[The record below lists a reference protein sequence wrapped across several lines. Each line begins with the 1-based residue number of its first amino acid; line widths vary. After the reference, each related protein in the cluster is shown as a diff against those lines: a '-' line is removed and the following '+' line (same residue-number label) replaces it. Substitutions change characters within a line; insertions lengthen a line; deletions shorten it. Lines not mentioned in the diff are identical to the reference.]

1 MLKDRLSQ
9 HYKDGFE
16 YLLNVNKLG
25 LPNISGI
32 IDPLDIGD
40 GDIGMIV
47 ITVLDVVNVS
57 ESIKSFAT
65 DLWLNQ

>member
-1 MLKDRLSQ
+1 MSQ

-16 YLLNVNKLG
+16 YLLNVIKLG

-40 GDIGMIV
+40 GDMGMIV
-47 ITVLDVVNVS
+47 TTALDVVNLS

-65 DLWLNQ
+65 HLWLNQ